1 VTDGE
6 PLAPLVAA
14 ICDGEEIDWAA
25 ARAAARNDADREM
38 LRHLETI
45 AAVSS
50 GRHRPPMSRRAVWPS
65 VARAASAVILALA
78 SGKTILALAWCV
90 TALVLPERH
99 AGPPWPFVASLLV
112 FGMAGWVLLWGGGR
126 DLRVPQLGALF
137 VVIASSYS
145 DTVPVGHETWRVAW
159 WPAAALQGITTDA
172 FLAFALWMFVSVFPA
187 KASRSMDRLVGQ
199 SFAVVS
205 LAVGVCLLAAN
216 LTLRLPTLAG
226 ALPPGTLSL
235 LQAADRYAPERGYY
249 WLTVFG
255 LAAPALPYLLWRSRF
270 GGCEDRRRVA
280 FFTGSLVAG
289 LAPML
294 AAVLL
299 SRFLPFFDD
308 PGRRQRVGVLLY
320 AALLAMVPATAYSV
334 FVHRVL
340 DVGLVVRRALQ
351 YRIARYAIWATTA
364 APLVALGV
372 YVHERRHMA
381 IAEIIDWERS
391 LTLAPAVAA
400 GALVLA
406 SRRRLLA
413 LLDRIFLREPPN
425 HLQVMA
431 TLEQRLREASSAREI
446 AEIAALEIDRATH
459 PQSIA
464 VLLADRTGQRL
475 VPVEDGARPLELG
488 TPLGALLLGVR
499 QEIQIGR
506 ASSPIWD
513 LLPDGDREWL
523 ESGGFVLLIPL
534 VDRAG
539 RLVGAVAQGETRS
552 ELPYS
557 REDRLLLRVMAAEA
571 ANAIENCRLRHLPG
585 RPASATP
592 ETLEAHE
599 EPAAQCPECRLVWPT
614 SRRDCQCG
622 ARTQRAALPAFLLAK
637 FRLER
642 LLGSG
647 GMGLVYLA
655 VDLSLDRRVA
665 IKTLIRL
672 SVEKARRL
680 EREARA
686 MARVRHPN
694 LAVIFGVERW
704 DEYPLLIVE
713 YLEGGTLADRL
724 RQSRMTPREALSL
737 GVVLGD
743 VLDRVHAS
751 GMLHRDIKPSN
762 IGYSAEGVPKLLDF
776 GLASLVSDAAGTPA
790 GDLALPATDGQLPTS
805 TTATSS
811 HHLKGTVPYLSPEAV
826 GGAAPDVS
834 FDLWSLGLVLY
845 ESVAGINPLAA
856 SGRSATFENIRSA
869 KVPDVRVFC
878 PDCPPLV
885 ARFFLDALAASRD
898 VRPPTAAALRGQC
911 QRLLAQLPGHGR

>member
-1 VTDGE
+1 MTDGE

-25 ARAAARNDADREM
+25 ARAAARSDADREQ

-45 AAVSS
+45 AAVSF
-50 GRHRPPMSRRAVWPS
+50 GRHRLPISSRAAWPS
-65 VARAASAVILALA
+65 VARAASAIILALA
-78 SGKTILALAWCV
+78 SGKTILALALCATSV
-90 TALVLPERH
+90 VLPERY
-99 AGPPWPFVASLLV
+99 ALPPWPFVANLLV
-112 FGMAGWVLLWGGGR
+112 FGMAGWLLLWGGGR
-126 DLRVPQLGALF
+126 DLRVARLGALF
-137 VVIASSYS
+137 LVIASSYS
-145 DTVPVGHETWRVAW
+145 DTVPVGDETWHVAW
-159 WPAAALQGITTDA
+159 WPTAALQGITTDA

-187 KASRSMDRLVGQ
+187 KASRSVDRLVGQ
-199 SFAVVS
+199 GFAVVS
-205 LAVGVCLLAAN
+205 LAAGVCLVIAN
-216 LTLRLPTLAG
+216 LTLRLPALAG
-226 ALPPGTLSL
+226 ALPPSTLGL
-235 LQAADRYAPERGYY
+235 LEAADRYAPERGYY

-270 GGCEDRRRVA
+270 GGREDRRRVA

-289 LAPML
+289 LTPML

-308 PGRRQRVGVLLY
+308 PGRRQRVGALLY
-320 AALLAMVPATAYSV
+320 ATLLLMVPATAYAV

-351 YRIARYAIWATTA
+351 YRIARYAVWATTA
-364 APLVALGV
+364 APLVALGAYV
-372 YVHERRHMA
+372 YARRHMA
-381 IAEIIDWERS
+381 IAEIIDWERL
-391 LTLAPAVAA
+391 LTLAPAIAV

-413 LLDRIFLREPPN
+413 FLDRIFLREPPN

-446 AEIAALEIDRATH
+446 AEIVALEIDRATH
-459 PQSIA
+459 PRSIA
-464 VLLADRTGQRL
+464 VLLTDRTGQRL
-475 VPVEDGARPLELG
+475 VPVDDGARPLELG

-506 ASSPIWD
+506 ASSTIWE

-571 ANAIENCRLRHLPG
+571 ANAIENCRLRHLPD

-592 ETLEAHE
+592 ETIEAHE
-599 EPAAQCPECRLVWPT
+599 EPAAQCPECQLVWLP
-614 SRRDCQCG
+614 SRRECQCG
-622 ARTQRAALPAFLLAK
+622 SRTQRAALPAFLLGK

-655 VDLSLDRRVA
+655 VDLTLDRRVA
-665 IKTLIRL
+665 IKTLIHL
-672 SVEKARRL
+672 NVEKARQL

-686 MARVRHPN
+686 MARVQHPN

-704 DEYPLLIVE
+704 DEFPLLIVE
-713 YLEGGTLADRL
+713 YLERGTLADRL
-724 RQSRMTPREALSL
+724 RESRTTLREALSL

-751 GMLHRDIKPSN
+751 GTLHRDIKPSN
-762 IGYSAEGVPKLLDF
+762 IGYTAEGVPKLLDF
-776 GLASLVSDAAGTPA
+776 GLASIVGDAAGMLA
-790 GDLALPATDGQLPTS
+790 GEAPFPSTDGQLPAPP
-805 TTATSS
+805 TATSS

-826 GGAAPDVS
+826 GGAAPDMS

-856 SGRSATFENIRSA
+856 SDRSATFENIRGA
-869 KVPDVRVFC
+869 NVPDLRVFC
-878 PDCPPLV
+878 PDCPPIV

-898 VRPPTAAALRGQC
+898 ARPPTAAALRDQC
-911 QRLLAQLPGHGR
+911 RRLLAELSGHGR